1 MSMAV
6 ERLAVYTTV
15 YPGVEPYLADWYQSV
30 RGQTDND
37 FDLYIGV
44 DSLRPEEIT
53 AAIGGLPQA
62 TLLPDGPTASSAQ
75 IRAAA
80 LGRLVEDYD
89 GIVFV
94 DGDDLLHP
102 SRVSAARAALRTHD
116 LAGCA
121 LRLIDEQGRDLGLTF
136 GPACKADYDSLLPR
150 YNVFGLSNTA
160 YRTNTLRRC
169 LPIPE
174 ACVLIDWL
182 LATRAWANGAT
193 LTFDIEPRMF
203 YRQYANNTARVL
215 PPFTADHVLRAAQL
229 VLEHYRLLFTTDQLE
244 GLGPHHVL
252 LATAFRRVESFH
264 QAITSEG
271 HKLERYVQAL
281 NNLRPKY
288 VWWWCVAHPELE
300 DIWKN

>member
-44 DSLRPEEIT
+44 DSLHPEEIT
-53 AAIGGLPQA
+53 AALGGLPHA
-62 TLLPDGPTASSAQ
+62 TLMSNRPTASSAQ
-75 IRAAA
+75 IRTAA

-89 GIVFV
+89 AIVFV

-160 YRTNTLRRC
+160 YRSNTLRRC

-174 ACVLIDWL
+174 ECVLIDWL
-182 LATRAWANGAT
+182 LATRAWASGAT
-193 LTFDIEPRMF
+193 LTFDTEARMF

-215 PPFTADHVLRAAQL
+215 PPFTVDHVQRAAEL
-229 VLEHYRLLFTTDQLE
+229 VLEHYRLLFATDQLE
-244 GLGPHHVL
+244 GLRHQVL
-252 LATAFRRVESFH
+252 LATAFRRAESFH

-281 NNLRPKY
+281 NKLRPKY